1 MPAEPGH
8 HALLYEDAG
17 RFAGTVAAFA
27 REGLHGGERVLAAL
41 TPEKLGWLR
50 EELGADADEVD
61 LVDADVLYAQHGPM
75 FSRLLG
81 FLDDHASRGDGSAR
95 IVAEQALCR
104 RPPEAVRA
112 YMHYEAAMTVACA
125 DRPVRVLCPYDTARL
140 PASVVEDAL
149 RTHPRVRQD
158 DRLRPSPLF
167 TEPRAFVRDRVER
180 RPPPPEAQPYAL
192 EQAEDIAGAR
202 ALARR
207 EAERG
212 ALSTR
217 AGEDLALAIS
227 EIAANALVHGK
238 APRRIWVYTDDGAI
252 VCQVRDAGP
261 GLADP
266 LAGYLPPDQRLL
278 TGRGLWLAHQFC
290 DFVEVAS
297 DAGGTDVYL
306 RLGLPAAPPV

>member
-1 MPAEPGH
+1 MKPGH

-27 REGLHGGERVLAAL
+27 REGVHGGQRVLAAL

-75 FSRLLG
+75 FSRFLG

-95 IVAEQALCR
+95 IVAEQALGR

-125 DRPVRVLCPYDTARL
+125 DRPVRVLCPYDTARP

-149 RTHPRVRQD
+149 RTHPNVRQD
-158 DRLRPSPLF
+158 DRLRPNPLF

-192 EQAEDIAGAR
+192 EQAEDIAGVR
-202 ALARR
+202 ALVRR

-212 ALSTR
+212 ALSTLGGRGPR
-217 AGEDLALAIS
+217 ARGQRDRRQRARARRG
-227 EIAANALVHGK
+227 AAPGLGLLRR
-238 APRRIWVYTDDGAI
+238 PRR
-252 VCQVRDAGP
+252 RLSRPRRGP
-261 GLADP
+261 GTRRPA
-266 LAGYLPPDQRLL
+266 R
-278 TGRGLWLAHQFC
+278 GRRA
-290 DFVEVAS
+290 AS
-297 DAGGTDVYL
+297 
-306 RLGLPAAPPV
+306 RR